1 MRACAPCGE
10 GCFSPSCQ
18 NCGNRFT
25 VDQIEI
31 QTGGCNPVPIFPEER
46 TQTETEI
53 LLSYERLKEAA
64 QIFANWK
71 TFG

>member
-1 MRACAPCGE
+1 M
-10 GCFSPSCQ
+10 
-18 NCGNRFT
+18 
-25 VDQIEI
+25 DQIEI

-46 TQTETEI
+46 MQTETEI

-64 QIFANWK
+64 QIIANGK

>member
-1 MRACAPCGE
+1 M
-10 GCFSPSCQ
+10 
-18 NCGNRFT
+18 
-25 VDQIEI
+25 DQIEI

-46 TQTETEI
+46 TQTETKM
-53 LLSYERLKEAA
+53 LLSCERLKEAA